1 MLYLTGDNSAQN
13 KLSVD
18 NVAERDYLRT
28 EGDPGAAGYTIN
40 EAVALTRSTVSF
52 YYTFLPILSLLFGLY
67 CTHFI

>member
-52 YYTFLPILSLLFGLY
+52 Y
-67 CTHFI
+67 